1 VIVATITFHFLF
13 TRDDTIR
20 YDTMS
25 QPDGAGGAP
34 PSAPYS
40 HHTTAAAVDVSFCE
54 AVDTLMDERADDD
67 KLRQGA
73 FERLAAERARLL
85 ALDEKKKTRE
95 IRPDQAR
102 ANWTKEEHRQFLLGL
117 EKYGKGDW
125 RSISRNC
132 VVTRTPSQ
140 VASHA
145 QKYYLRLS
153 ATTRK
158 RGSINDNSLLHWMA
172 PEQAMQAMYG
182 AMGGAPHPP
191 MTAAAAAPTPTSGGA
206 PDGIAK
212 NVTLRELLY
221 GTTTEAQKK
230 PERPQPA
237 LSDLNLAL
245 MDRIKKLRERNTG
258 LPRSG
263 ASAAVAR
270 VPTVDAASGQFSHA
284 SFSPHG
290 AAANQQMAAVAAAA
304 AATGWNP
311 MMRGNYLWPINNMAA
326 STGNTDAQTRLDS
339 SIRAQD
345 REPAVRTTH
354 VQSCTCARC
363 GKISVGSKASGSLK
377 TSLYG
382 SNIRVCMGCAD
393 GGAEAPARYC
403 SLECQCLD
411 WPRHKRECAGRAA
424 AVNKRRRHEQLQLQQ
439 QQQQPWE
446 QQQQQQPWACGVPKK
461 TTKRPRGRPTKA
473 AAAEIAAEK
482 AAKAAAAAT
491 PY

>member
-1 VIVATITFHFLF
+1 
-13 TRDDTIR
+13 
-20 YDTMS
+20 MS

-67 KLRQGA
+67 MIRQGA

-182 AMGGAPHPP
+182 ATGGAPHPP

-206 PDGIAK
+206 PDGRTENVSLRELRLAAQQQQMAAAAPSAAGLGHLLGRHQPCAPTPTSGGAPDRIAK

-290 AAANQQMAAVAAAA
+290 AA
-304 AATGWNP
+304 
-311 MMRGNYLWPINNMAA
+311 
-326 STGNTDAQTRLDS
+326 
-339 SIRAQD
+339 
-345 REPAVRTTH
+345 
-354 VQSCTCARC
+354 
-363 GKISVGSKASGSLK
+363 
-377 TSLYG
+377 
-382 SNIRVCMGCAD
+382 
-393 GGAEAPARYC
+393 
-403 SLECQCLD
+403 
-411 WPRHKRECAGRAA
+411 
-424 AVNKRRRHEQLQLQQ
+424 
-439 QQQQPWE
+439 
-446 QQQQQQPWACGVPKK
+446 
-461 TTKRPRGRPTKA
+461 
-473 AAAEIAAEK
+473 
-482 AAKAAAAAT
+482 
-491 PY
+491 